1 MAECTD
7 LRIYFLVNPVQS
19 TYFPLIVY
27 DRKIGHLAPRPKT
40 VIPPPSPLPAAVE
53 AAEANSLANDHAI
66 QKFVA

>member
-7 LRIYFLVNPVQS
+7 LRLYFLVNPVQS
-19 TYFPLIVY
+19 TYFPLIVC
-27 DRKIGHLAPRPKT
+27 DRKIAQVAPRPKT
-40 VIPPPSPLPAAVE
+40 VIPPPPLPAAVE